1 MEARLRGG
9 GAIVAR
15 GGAYDRWDLQ
25 VRHSFTGAVR
35 IRVGIEEH
43 GAGRQLVRVQLTPC
57 YSRDVLILV
66 GALAAVSVLALMGGA
81 HLAALMLGAAAVT
94 LGTCAL
100 RSAGLAMGSVLHEPD
115 HGDLA
120 ARREVPNLQLEAR

>member
-43 GAGRQLVRVQLTPC
+43 GAGRQLVRVRLTPR
-57 YSRDVLILV
+57 YSRYVLSLV
-66 GALAAVSVLALMGGA
+66 ALLAAVSLVALVDGA
-81 HLAALMLGAAAVT
+81 HLAAVVLAAAAVT
-94 LGTCAL
+94 VGSCAL
-100 RSAGLAMGSVLHEPD
+100 GSAALAMGSILHESA
-115 HGDLA
+115 HGDRS
-120 ARREVPNLQLEAR
+120 ARREVANLKLEAT